1 MKLGCPMYSKQ
12 ANEIWSLKSLV
23 MLNARL
29 ELAYMQYR
37 LCFFIRFIVGRKI
50 DRNCP
55 YRKRTRSARTNFKV
69 LVTKLDWVESK
80 RTKIRT
86 EINIPPKIY
95 KKKQSCRTESIEI
108 GVYEHSRFS
117 SNSIENNVTTTM
129 KYSFSIILA
138 YNKR

>member
-1 MKLGCPMYSKQ
+1 M
-12 ANEIWSLKSLV
+12 
-23 MLNARL
+23 
-29 ELAYMQYR
+29 
-37 LCFFIRFIVGRKI
+37 
-50 DRNCP
+50 
-55 YRKRTRSARTNFKV
+55 RTNCK
-69 LVTKLDWVESK
+69 LLETKLDEVQSK
-80 RTKIRT
+80 GTKIKT
-86 EINIPPKIY
+86 EMNIPPKIY